1 MNSQEDI
8 MNQERLE
15 DVIDI
20 LTKISDYLYQEN
32 TKPAYLHLI
41 HILPS
46 FEKVISE
53 IPDEEVQKELAGKLA
68 EALSAMEDEDHTL
81 LADMLQYD
89 IIEQL
94 NQYRAG

>member
-1 MNSQEDI
+1 

-15 DVIDI
+15 DVIGI

-32 TKPAYLHLI
+32 IKPAYLHLI

-46 FEKVISE
+46 FEQVIAE
-53 IPDEEVQKELAGKLA
+53 IPEEEERTTLTEKLG
-68 EALSAMEDEDHTL
+68 EALTAMEDEDYTL

-94 NQYRAG
+94 NQYRGK

>member
-1 MNSQEDI
+1 

-15 DVIDI
+15 DVIGI

-46 FEKVISE
+46 FEQVIAE
-53 IPDEEVQKELAGKLA
+53 IPSEEEQNELANKLA
-68 EALSAMEDEDHTL
+68 DALNAMEAEDHTL

>member
-1 MNSQEDI
+1 

-15 DVIDI
+15 DVIEI
-20 LTKISDYLYQEN
+20 LTKVADYLYQEN

-46 FEKVISE
+46 FEAVIGE
-53 IPDEEVQKELAGKLA
+53 IPKKEEQKELAGKLT
-68 EALSAMEDEDHTL
+68 EALSAMEAEDHTL

-94 NQYRAG
+94 NTYRKA